1 MLSLALWLTESGQV
15 LAAGSSDDDSG
26 GLGLVFLLSGFI
38 FYSAIYLRYRNTDKR
53 HSHESETE
61 AAMVNLNETDNFI
74 KSKKGLTNARMSGAN
89 NKAVRGARNSTGG
102 GIAGGIAGKFR
113 L

>member
-1 MLSLALWLTESGQV
+1 MLSIAGVMSESGQV
-15 LAAGSSDDDSG
+15 FAAGSSDDDSG

-61 AAMVNLNETDNFI
+61 ATMVNLQETDNFI
-74 KSKKGLTNARMSGAN
+74 QSKKGLTNSRMSGAN
-89 NKAVRGARNSTGG
+89 NKSVRGARNSTSA
-102 GIAGGIAGKFR
+102 GIAGGIVRKFR
-113 L
+113 I